1 MWILERFLC
10 RTVPM
15 YVQGM
20 LNLDLYK
27 IFLCHTVPMYVQ
39 YMLDF
44 LFVKFGKHNKKGGKY
59 PRIIIASLGTKQ
71 EVTKTSSSFYSLIV
85 LRIPPPID
93 TLLAAIVQR
102 K

>member
-1 MWILERFLC
+1 
-10 RTVPM
+10 M

-44 LFVKFGKHNKKGGKY
+44 LFVKFGKHNKKGREIYTHHHCKFSL
-59 PRIIIASLGTKQ
+59 SLGTKQ

-93 TLLAAIVQR
+93 TILAEILQR